1 MSHPYSFHG
10 SLIQYW
16 KTIYT
21 EYQRFTAALGQ
32 PPFEFMPSNS
42 QTIKEYVPKDGD
54 EIIIYFWDKEH
65 KHTLLVVEA
74 ALLPDEDPEEVQV
87 MVFPQG
93 NSFEEPVKSA
103 MSIWKEIKTSL
114 ERTGRQSNP
123 SQRNQRKQNAS
134 SITNIYVGG
143 NVTGSNIVVGDEN
156 TVAITKNLFKS
167 IYHAIE
173 ESPREDSEKSDLVA
187 GVGEIENE
195 VAKGD
200 QANES
205 FLSRR
210 LRNLKKTAPDIAD
223 VALAALTGPAA
234 AISTIVKKVAKKI
247 KGA

>member
-21 EYQRFTAALGQ
+21 EYQRLTATLGQ
-32 PPFEFMPSNS
+32 PPFEFMPSNP
-42 QTIKEYVPKDGD
+42 QTINEYVPKDGD

-74 ALLPDEDPEEVQV
+74 ALLPDEKSEEVQV

-103 MSIWKEIKTSL
+103 MSIWKEIKTAL
-114 ERTGRQSNP
+114 KRTGRRSNP
-123 SQRNQRKQNAS
+123 PQRKQSAS

-143 NVTGSNIVVGDEN
+143 NVTDSNIVVGDEN
-156 TVAITKNLFKS
+156 TIAITKTVFKS
-167 IYHAIE
+167 IYRAIE
-173 ESPREDSEKSDLVA
+173 ESTRNATEKQDLIAEVD
-187 GVGEIENE
+187 EIKNE

-200 QANES
+200 DANES

-210 LRNLKKTAPDIAD
+210 LRNLKKMAPDVAE
-223 VALAALTGPAA
+223 VAL
-234 AISTIVKKVAKKI
+234 STLANPIAGLGMIVQKIAKKI
-247 KGA
+247 KEETK